1 MDIFTYIQRVIGQLC
16 GTCDPCNVLF
26 WTNKQTQIRYPG
38 LDGIHPWPMPSVT
51 KDPWVRYLSGMGLV
65 LLVTNYIKIL
75 ISHMYHCYSSR
86 DECHWSQANE
96 ITWSGL
102 KARPPFGVLERGNGA
117 MAPEKFVTIFW
128 TFIKLSVYCM
138 CNDRLNSMLGTI
150 RGDGITHIC
159 KSVCMGFHPPAFYIL
174 IKTNNIYSFA
184 L

>member
-38 LDGIHPWPMPSVT
+38 LDGIHPWPMP
-51 KDPWVRYLSGMGLV
+51 
-65 LLVTNYIKIL
+65 LVTNYIKIL

-86 DECHWSQANE
+86 AECHWSQANE

-102 KARPPFGVLERGNGA
+102 KAGPPFGVLERGNGV

-174 IKTNNIYSFA
+174 IKTT
-184 L
+184 